1 MARESLHWLKFK
13 IPHKLGKNITGN
25 CVVRLKGE
33 QGETRAILRV
43 TPYKTDKAHKE
54 DAFDI
59 IAVLAA
65 AQKMDLTIDY
75 MGENEWKERIIAK
88 RYRLQLRDYLPA
100 AE

>member
-1 MARESLHWLKFK
+1 MARENLHWLKFK
-13 IPHKLGKNITGN
+13 IPHKLGKNIADN
-25 CVVRLKGE
+25 CVVQLKGDE
-33 QGETRAILRV
+33 AETQVILRV

-59 IAVLAA
+59 IAIRAA

-100 AE
+100 AK